1 MNLRP
6 HASWFP
12 WLLFVLMTVHSA
24 VRHTF
29 FNPFL
34 GDSDEPLLFLIIGI
48 VLWAERASITASLLG
63 KGSGNLWLGGAL
75 LGAGWLLYVTG
86 RLYPVMILEIWG
98 LFFLAAGLVGTLA
111 PREFQR
117 SSLFIAF
124 SGTIIVVFGWI
135 TPELLSAE
143 LAQAIAAVSAA
154 IVSATF
160 FPVIANGVVLYF
172 GPYVAEVTKACS
184 GMNSIFSLTA
194 LSVLYLRNSSQRRL
208 WHTAVLV
215 VCVLPVAI
223 VTNLFRVI
231 VLVLAT
237 QYVGDGF
244 AQGIFHET
252 TGVFVFVVALAILA
266 LIDRLLFLFYPDSNL
281 QGITADAINPIQSAG
296 PSDGPFARLI
306 AAFGRNKATRNL

>member
-1 MNLRP
+1 MSFSP
-6 HASWFP
+6 QATWFP
-12 WLLFVLMTVHSA
+12 WLLLALMTLHSA

-34 GDSDEPLLFLIIGI
+34 GDSDEPLLFLIIAI
-48 VLWAERASITASLLG
+48 VLWIERESIVASLLG
-63 KGSGNLWLGGAL
+63 KGSGNLWLGGIL
-75 LGAGWLLYVTG
+75 LCAGWLLYITG

-98 LFFLAAGLVGTLA
+98 LFCLAAGLVGMLA
-111 PREFQR
+111 PREFKR
-117 SSLFIAF
+117 SALFIAF

-143 LAQAIAAVSAA
+143 LAQAIATVSAA
-154 IVSATF
+154 VVSATF
-160 FPVIANGVVLYF
+160 FPVVANGVILYF

-194 LSVLYLRNSSQRRL
+194 LSVLYLRNSLQRRL

-215 VCVLPVAI
+215 ACVLPVAI
-223 VTNLFRVI
+223 ATNLFRVI

-266 LIDRLLFLFYPDSNL
+266 LIDRLLFLFYPDSMQKVN
-281 QGITADAINPIQSAG
+281 TTDAHIPIQPVGPAG
-296 PSDGPFARLI
+296 RFFTRII

>member
-1 MNLRP
+1 MNFHP

-12 WLLFVLMTVHSA
+12 WLLYVLMTVHSA

-34 GDSDEPLLFLIIGI
+34 GNSDEPLLFLIIGI
-48 VLWAERASITASLLG
+48 VLWSERNSITASMLG
-63 KGSGNLWLGGAL
+63 KSSGNLWLGISL
-75 LGAGWLLYVTG
+75 LCAGWVLYVTG

-98 LFFLAAGLVGTLA
+98 LFLFGAGLVASLA
-111 PREFQR
+111 PRNFFR

-124 SGTIIVVFGWI
+124 SGTVIVVIGWI

-143 LAQAIAAVSAA
+143 LAQGIAAVSAT

-160 FPVIANGVVLYF
+160 FPVVANGVVLYF

-184 GMNSIFSLTA
+184 GMNSMFSLTA
-194 LSVLYLRNSSQRRL
+194 LSVLYLRNSSQRKV

-215 VCVLPVAI
+215 ACVLPVAI

-231 VLVLAT
+231 VLLLAT

-244 AQGIFHET
+244 AQGFFHET

-266 LIDRLLFLFYPDSNL
+266 LIDRLLFLFYPDIKP
-281 QGITADAINPIQSAG
+281 QEITADAPNPIQPTGFAG
-296 PSDGPFARLI
+296 GSFARFI
-306 AAFGRNKATRNL
+306 AFVSRNKEARNL